1 MFESNSSGLTNGFGF
16 TIATDV
22 VDEEDTF
29 GFVGTEEEFGSVE
42 AMDECFKA
50 WGFDTMKKTERDSQ
64 NI

>member
-16 TIATDV
+16 IIATDV
-22 VDEEDTF
+22 ADKEDTF

-50 WGFDTMKKTERDSQ
+50 
-64 NI
+64 

>member
-16 TIATDV
+16 TKATDV

-29 GFVGTEEEFGSVE
+29 GFVGIEEEFGSVE

-50 WGFDTMKKTERDSQ
+50 
-64 NI
+64 